1 MYAGKV
7 LLLSDGSEIFS
18 ALNRFFVTEGYQT
31 ATAHNNQDASE
42 AVRRGDFHL
51 LVTRV
56 NGKRPELLALLQSI
70 RQQHP
75 RITTIILRGEHEVNS
90 PIEAFHLQEQK
101 ETFIPCGWPG
111 LRRLL
116 ANCLSG

>member
-1 MYAGKV
+1 MLGKI

-18 ALNRFFVTEGYQT
+18 VLNRFFVEEGYQT
-31 ATAHNNQDASE
+31 ATAHSSQGASE
-42 AVRRGDFHL
+42 AVGRGGFHL
-51 LVTRV
+51 LITRV
-56 NGKRPELLALLQSI
+56 NGKRPEILAMLKSI

-90 PIEAFHLQEQK
+90 PIEAFQLQEHK
-101 ETFIPCGWPG
+101 EVFIPFGWPG

-116 ANCLSG
+116 SNCLRC